1 MEQYI
6 FCFSSLIYDILSSA
20 TISHFLTFFAA
31 EFFRYFLLYAC
42 HYFLWKFLTIP
53 KFQSEKL
60 SCISVEMHS
69 IKNRTITFLQPFP
82 TDHKFIKY
90 FNQYVVSSLAKVWHS
105 LSLILHRAKIERKLK
120 IAIQVAFQFLF
131 YFLRF

>member
-69 IKNRTITFLQPFP
+69 IKNRTITFLQLFP
-82 TDHKFIKY
+82 TDHIYQIFYPIRGFFIGK
-90 FNQYVVSSLAKVWHS
+90 SLAFFVINITQGKNRKEIKDRNSSCNQVF
-105 LSLILHRAKIERKLK
+105 IL
-120 IAIQVAFQFLF
+120 LF
-131 YFLRF
+131 KF